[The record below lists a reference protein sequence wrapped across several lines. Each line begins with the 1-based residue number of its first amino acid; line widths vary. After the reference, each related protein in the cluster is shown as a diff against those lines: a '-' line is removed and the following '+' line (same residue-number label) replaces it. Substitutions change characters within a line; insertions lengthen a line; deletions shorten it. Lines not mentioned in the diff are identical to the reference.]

1 MVQARPEKV
10 HDVDAHA
17 QLLDMLFGY
26 WRSQVLRA
34 IADLSIADHLAGGP
48 LSAAE
53 VATRENS
60 GTDYTY
66 RLMRAGVAMGVLTA
80 DADSRFHTTALLD
93 TLRKDEARS
102 LRDFV
107 LAMTATTHWLPW
119 HHLVDAVRTGCD
131 PATTALGTDVFTY
144 FERNPDAAR
153 LFNGAMA
160 SLTGAWAGHVA
171 DLIDTTGVARAVD
184 VGGGNGSLLRTLQEA
199 NPALRGVIFDR
210 PNVAAEVA
218 AEIGNSEFSGRTA
231 VLGGDFFESVPTGD
245 LLLLKM
251 ILHDWD
257 DDHCVTILRRCRE
270 ALAPGARLAI
280 VEMLLGKLDAP
291 GLAALMDLNMLVC
304 CPDGRER
311 SLAEFDALLQAAGLR
326 RTAVHL
332 TGSPHSIIEAVAA

>member
-1 MVQARPEKV
+1 
-10 HDVDAHA
+10 
-17 QLLDMLFGY
+17 
-26 WRSQVLRA
+26 
-34 IADLSIADHLAGGP
+34 
-48 LSAAE
+48 
-53 VATRENS
+53 
-60 GTDYTY
+60 
-66 RLMRAGVAMGVLTA
+66 
-80 DADSRFHTTALLD
+80 
-93 TLRKDEARS
+93 
-102 LRDFV
+102 
-107 LAMTATTHWLPW
+107 
-119 HHLVDAVRTGCD
+119 
-131 PATTALGTDVFTY
+131 
-144 FERNPDAAR
+144 
-153 LFNGAMA
+153 MA

-171 DLIDTTGVARAVD
+171 DLIDTTGVTLAVD

-270 ALAPGARLAI
+270 ALAPGADSQSSRCCW
-280 VEMLLGKLDAP
+280 GSWTP
-291 GLAALMDLNMLVC
+291 RLAALMDLNMLVC

-326 RTAVHL
+326 RTAV
-332 TGSPHSIIEAVAA
+332 I